1 MIRLNILG
9 WSIAIKLY
17 GRIMELILTSIFML
31 LTWATCCA
39 HLLMT
44 ISRLKVMR
52 VQIFNKLELM
62 VCRCTAPD
70 PSSGLPNTCAS
81 PIDTDAYFNVH
92 LDLYDFFKVRLFFVD
107 TVISPSNDNPISLT
121 LERDIFVTFTD
132 SMGSRGEVTLGRY
145 TIQTD

>member
-1 MIRLNILG
+1 MGN
-9 WSIAIKLY
+9 
-17 GRIMELILTSIFML
+17 ML
-31 LTWATCCA
+31 CPSPDDD
-39 HLLMT
+39 
-44 ISRLKVMR
+44 ISFEGYEGSEF
-52 VQIFNKLELM
+52 FNKLELM

-70 PSSGLPNTCAS
+70 PSSGLANTCAS